1 MAIHGQAPRRGVR
14 VALALTAFYFASFAA
29 LGIFLPYFNLY
40 LLHLGLTPWQIGVIA
55 AVPPLLKIVVPTFVG
70 LTADRTGH
78 RRLLII
84 GTCAATTAAFALL
97 LTVTHFVAILA
108 VMIGFAFVWAPVLPL
123 VEATTL
129 ETVERLRRFDYGRI
143 RLWGSV
149 GFITATA
156 VMGVLLDYVSDR
168 AILYGVLAA
177 FVVTTVAA
185 FGIPAAAAVRET
197 KPMPLGSLLSQRPF
211 LLFYG
216 ACLLMQFGH
225 GTYYGF
231 FSIALEAHGFSSSAI
246 GGLWTIAV
254 AAEVVFM
261 FWSGRVLTWIG
272 APSLFVASFAAAV
285 IRWVLMTLPLGVSGL
300 AAAQCLHALSF
311 GAFHIAAVTII
322 HQSVPRSLRAT
333 GQTVYS
339 SLAYGVG
346 SALGLILN
354 GWLYADWGPRIL
366 FGLSA
371 AAAATGLLLAIR
383 FLLASSTN
391 PPIPPFSI
399 ERE

>member
-1 MAIHGQAPRRGVR
+1 
-14 VALALTAFYFASFAA
+14 
-29 LGIFLPYFNLY
+29 
-40 LLHLGLTPWQIGVIA
+40 
-55 AVPPLLKIVVPTFVG
+55 
-70 LTADRTGH
+70 
-78 RRLLII
+78 
-84 GTCAATTAAFALL
+84 
-97 LTVTHFVAILA
+97 
-108 VMIGFAFVWAPVLPL
+108 
-123 VEATTL
+123 
-129 ETVERLRRFDYGRI
+129 
-143 RLWGSV
+143 
-149 GFITATA
+149 
-156 VMGVLLDYVSDR
+156 
-168 AILYGVLAA
+168 
-177 FVVTTVAA
+177 
-185 FGIPAAAAVRET
+185 
-197 KPMPLGSLLSQRPF
+197 
-211 LLFYG
+211 
-216 ACLLMQFGH
+216 
-225 GTYYGF
+225 
-231 FSIALEAHGFSSSAI
+231 
-246 GGLWTIAV
+246 
-254 AAEVVFM
+254 
-261 FWSGRVLTWIG
+261 
-272 APSLFVASFAAAV
+272 
-285 IRWVLMTLPLGVSGL
+285 VSGL